1 MGDTFFLFKR
11 LLVAWLLMAATLSL
25 SGQHIVVF
33 DTLYGADPLLV
44 NGKVYTFFL
53 SAETSGNPYLSGSGY
68 EMGSLR
74 LKHINYDGQ
83 ALRYDI
89 YNQLLILGFVNAQ
102 GAESQI
108 IVSDAFLQG
117 FSLGERFF
125 TRPPTAD
132 SALKFI
138 QLTGDT
144 TLGIA
149 WSWYKTLALD
159 SKVGATNYVFSK
171 AKYHSYLMRHG
182 QLFPFKNRKSFLKL
196 FKAEEKVTMKALLKS
211 LDINIRRMNTR
222 QADLLIE
229 QFTKSRKP

>member
-1 MGDTFFLFKR
+1 MGDTFFLKKR
-11 LLVAWLLMAATLSL
+11 LLAVWLLMTATISL
-25 SGQHIVVF
+25 SGQHVVVF

-53 SAETSGNPYLSGSGY
+53 STETSGHPYLSGAGY

-74 LKHINYDGQ
+74 LKDNIYDGQ

-108 IVSDAFLQG
+108 IVSDAFLQW
-117 FSLGERFF
+117 FSLGELFF
-125 TRPPTAD
+125 TRPPAAD

-144 TLGIA
+144 TFGVA
-149 WSWYKTLALD
+149 RAWYKTLALD

-171 AKYHSYLMRHG
+171 ARHHSYLMRHG

-196 FKAEEKVTMKALLKS
+196 FKTEEKVRMKELLKS
-211 LDINIRRMNTR
+211 LDINIRHMDTR
-222 QADLLIE
+222 QANLLVE